1 MSRRLGIIIAVFGVI
16 IALAGFLII
25 SNLLR
30 RAATP
35 PVQATIPAPIT
46 ETVVV
51 TTHDVPLRAVLKLED
66 LTTMD
71 IPVQLVPAHALSNLE
86 NAVGRITKIA
96 LVSGEMIMDHHLAD
110 PTNRNQD
117 LAFVIED
124 DQVLMAI
131 PATDLMSEIDVL
143 QPGDVVD
150 LLASIQQPIL
160 EGQAGLLD
168 TQTDE
173 TQKEDML
180 FTFNALQRLQISAI
194 VVEIVQART
203 AASSSATGFGQAS
216 ADAETTPT
224 PTPTPS
230 PSEITPRAIL
240 IALAPQDAL
249 VVKHLIDA
257 GGMLDFVLRAPTS
270 NLEFD
275 LQPVNS
281 EYLEDRYELII
292 TR

>member
-1 MSRRLGIIIAVFGVI
+1 MSRRLGITLAVVGII

-30 RAATP
+30 QAAAP

-51 TTHDVPLRAVLKLED
+51 TTHDVSLRSVLKLED
-66 LTTMD
+66 LTTLE
-71 IPVQLVPAHALSNLE
+71 IPVQLVPANALTNIE
-86 NAVGRITKIA
+86 DAVGRITKIA
-96 LVSGEMIMDHHLAD
+96 MVTGEMIMDHHLAD
-110 PTNRNQD
+110 PTNRNKD

-143 QPGDVVD
+143 QPGDIVD
-150 LLASIQQPIL
+150 LLASVDQPVLKGQTGPL
-160 EGQAGLLD
+160 EGQE
-168 TQTDE
+168 DE
-173 TQKEDML
+173 TQEEDML
-180 FTFNALQRLQISAI
+180 FTFNALQRLEISAI
-194 VVEIVQART
+194 VVEIVQSRAT
-203 AASSSATGFGQAS
+203 TSSSASSFGQAA
-216 ADAETTPT
+216 ADPEATPT
-224 PTPTPS
+224 PTPTPA
-230 PSEITPRAIL
+230 PSEITPQAIL

-257 GGMLDFVLRAPTS
+257 GGVIDFVLRAPTS
-270 NLEFD
+270 TQDFD
-275 LQPVNS
+275 LQPINS